1 MLHFFRM
8 LLGRREVPQVVVV
21 QQSRGERDSPP
32 EPCLWSAEGPKPSL
46 VREANQL
53 IFGVRPLP
61 RSKDKRLV
69 FEGVSSIGT
78 PSPTLSMA
86 SHGAPRDAALVRGRA
101 GAPPLIP
108 ARAARS
114 SRERFRFSLLRILA
128 AQRSD
133 GPIYRADEK
142 RATPE
147 PVKRTRNARR
157 G

>member
-78 PSPTLSMA
+78 PSPTLSMMAPGRVARRCAGPRAGGGA
-86 SHGAPRDAALVRGRA
+86 SLNSGARRALV
-101 GAPPLIP
+101 
-108 ARAARS
+108 ARA
-114 SRERFRFSLLRILA
+114 FSI
-128 AQRSD
+128 
-133 GPIYRADEK
+133 
-142 RATPE
+142 
-147 PVKRTRNARR
+147 
-157 G
+157 